1 MVWLPLG
8 VRLIERATAAGGVL
22 APIAEEPEGVG
33 ATGAPEA
40 DAVVGITLFFPL
52 GVDTTIGWDGGG
64 CVEAMMTDIFLKYFD
79 CFWLTFEATNKVE
92 VDRIHAFPDVEQCLR
107 CLRLISR

>member
-8 VRLIERATAAGGVL
+8 VRLIERATAAGGGL

-52 GVDTTIGWDGGG
+52 GVDTTIGWDGDG
-64 CVEAMMTDIFLKYFD
+64 CVEAMMTDIFLK
-79 CFWLTFEATNKVE
+79 
-92 VDRIHAFPDVEQCLR
+92 CLGLYKLAQHR
-107 CLRLISR
+107 SSENVGINAEIEGVLLLNLPKS

>member
-8 VRLIERATAAGGVL
+8 VRLIERATAAGGGL

-52 GVDTTIGWDGGG
+52 GVDTTIGWDGDG
-64 CVEAMMTDIFLKYFD
+64 CVGAMMTDIFFKCPGDLGK
-79 CFWLTFEATNKVE
+79 NN
-92 VDRIHAFPDVEQCLR
+92 LR
-107 CLRLISR
+107 VIFRRSLLQN

>member
-1 MVWLPLG
+1 
-8 VRLIERATAAGGVL
+8 L

-52 GVDTTIGWDGGG
+52 GVDTTIGWDGDG
-64 CVEAMMTDIFLKYFD
+64 CVEAIFVGF
-79 CFWLTFEATNKVE
+79 FSNNSITFRLTFEAKHKVE
-92 VDRIHAFPDVEQCLR
+92 LD
-107 CLRLISR
+107 

>member
-1 MVWLPLG
+1 M
-8 VRLIERATAAGGVL
+8 

-52 GVDTTIGWDGGG
+52 GVDTTIGWDGDG
-64 CVEAMMTDIFLKYFD
+64 CVEAIFVGFFSNNSILFG
-79 CFWLTFEATNKVE
+79 LTFEAKHKVE
-92 VDRIHAFPDVEQCLR
+92 LD
-107 CLRLISR
+107 